1 MLNRTIAPPVN
12 QLEDFH
18 LPESEKVVLK
28 NGAEV
33 YYLVNTTQPVIR
45 LEIVFSGGKWY
56 EPAKGVS
63 YFVSKLLL
71 EGTKTK
77 SAKQI
82 ADILDFYGASLEC
95 TQGFDW
101 ATLTLYCLS
110 KHYPVLLELVSEILN
125 EASFPEQEFKLLQQR
140 TIQNFM
146 VERKKPSY
154 LAMEKFS
161 QNLFGKEHPYTSGL
175 DAEVINKLELPAI
188 IQFYQTN
195 YTLADAKIFVC
206 GDIKQEDKVKTEN
219 LITTQNTLGTFSPY
233 NHSVLTGPIKEA
245 IEIKDSLQSAIRVG
259 KLFPLINEENY
270 LKLTFL
276 NKVLGGYF
284 GSRLMKNIR
293 EDKGFTY
300 GIHSSLSVRKHATAF
315 VIATEVKVD
324 KAEETLTEIE
334 KEIKILQTERISEDE
349 LLTVKNFMI
358 GKFLND
364 STTVFDQLDKLKH
377 LVLHNLPSN
386 HYSQY
391 IQTVKNFSAE
401 DLIQLSNEY
410 LKDGLITV
418 YTTNKS

>member
-18 LPESEKVVLK
+18 LPESEKVVLDK
-28 NGAEV
+28 GAEL
-33 YYLVNTTQPVIR
+33 YFLVNTTQPVIR
-45 LEIVFSGGKWY
+45 LEIVFPAGKWY
-56 EPAKGVS
+56 EPTKGVS

-82 ADILDFYGASLEC
+82 ADILDFYGASLVC
-95 TQGFDW
+95 NQGFDW

-110 KHYPVLLELVSEILN
+110 KHYLVLLDLVAEILN
-125 EASFPEQEFKLLQQR
+125 EASFPEEEFKLLQQR
-140 TIQNFM
+140 TIQNLL

-175 DAEVINKLELPAI
+175 DSEDINKLSLPEI
-188 IQFYQTN
+188 VKFYQAN
-195 YTLADAKIFVC
+195 FSLSDSKIFVC
-206 GDIKQEDKVKTEN
+206 GDLSKEARIKTEN
-219 LITTQNTLGTFSPY
+219 LTSQSINHSTFSLKNP
-233 NHSVLTGPIKEA
+233 SVLPGVSKES
-245 IEIKDSLQSAIRVG
+245 ITIKDSLQSAIRVG
-259 KLFPLINEENY
+259 KLFPFINEPDY
-270 LKLTFL
+270 LKLTVL

-293 EDKGFTY
+293 EDKGYTY
-300 GIHSSLSVRKHATAF
+300 GIHSSLSVRKHATMF
-315 VIATEVKVD
+315 LISTEVKVN
-324 KAEETLTEIE
+324 KAEETLAEIE
-334 KEIKILQTERISEDE
+334 KEISILRSQPISDE
-349 LLTVKNFMI
+349 ELHTVKNFMI

-377 LVLHNLPSN
+377 IVLHGLPLD

-391 IQTVKNFSAE
+391 IQMIKAFQVD
-401 DLIQLSNEY
+401 DLLKLSNQY
-410 LKDGLITV
+410 LSSGLMVV
-418 YTTNKS
+418 YTTN

>member
-77 SAKQI
+77 TAKQI

-95 TQGFDW
+95 NQGFDW

-110 KHYPVLLELVSEILN
+110 KHYLVLLDLVSEIIN

-140 TIQNFM
+140 TIQNFL

-161 QNLFGKEHPYTSGL
+161 QNVFGKEHPYTSGL
-175 DAEVINKLELPAI
+175 DAETINKLDLSAI
-188 IQFYQTN
+188 EHFYKTN
-195 YTLADAKIFVC
+195 YTLADSKIFIC
-206 GDIKQEDKVKTEN
+206 GDINQEDKLRTEN
-219 LITTQNTLGTFSPY
+219 LITTQNSPGTFSY
-233 NHSVLTGPIKEA
+233 NNHSVSPGPLNES

-259 KLFPLINEENY
+259 KLFPLINDNDY
-270 LKLTFL
+270 LKLTIL
-276 NKVLGGYF
+276 NKILGGYF

-315 VIATEVKVD
+315 VIATEVNVD
-324 KAEETLTEIE
+324 K
-334 KEIKILQTERISEDE
+334 
-349 LLTVKNFMI
+349 
-358 GKFLND
+358 
-364 STTVFDQLDKLKH
+364 
-377 LVLHNLPSN
+377 P
-386 HYSQY
+386 
-391 IQTVKNFSAE
+391 
-401 DLIQLSNEY
+401 
-410 LKDGLITV
+410 
-418 YTTNKS
+418 

>member
-1 MLNRTIAPPVN
+1 MLNRNIAPPVN

-18 LPESEKVVLK
+18 LPESEKVILK

-33 YYLVNTTQPVIR
+33 YYLVNSTQPVIR
-45 LEIVFSGGKWY
+45 LEIVFPAGKWY
-56 EPAKGVS
+56 EPSKGVS

-77 SAKQI
+77 TAKQI

-95 TQGFDW
+95 NQGFDW

-110 KHYPVLLELVSEILN
+110 KHYLVLLDLVSEILN

-140 TIQNFM
+140 TIQNFL

-161 QNLFGKEHPYTSGL
+161 QNVFGKEHPYTSGL
-175 DAEVINKLELPAI
+175 DAETINKLNLTAI
-188 IQFYQTN
+188 EHFYKTN
-195 YTLADAKIFVC
+195 YTLADSKIFIC
-206 GDIKQEDKVKTEN
+206 GDINQEDKLRTEN
-219 LITTQNTLGTFSPY
+219 LVTSQNSPGTFSY
-233 NHSVLTGPIKEA
+233 NNHSVSPGPLKEV
-245 IEIKDSLQSAIRVG
+245 IEIKDSLQSAVRVG
-259 KLFPLINEENY
+259 KLFPLINDNDY
-270 LKLTFL
+270 LKLTVL

-315 VIATEVKVD
+315 VIATEVNID
-324 KAEETLTEIE
+324 KASETLTEIE
-334 KEIKILQTERISEDE
+334 KEIKVLQTQPISEDE
-349 LLTVKNFMI
+349 MVTVKNFMI

-377 LVLHNLPSN
+377 IVLHGLPAN
-386 HYSQY
+386 HYSNY
-391 IQTVKNFSAE
+391 IQTIKNFKSD
-401 DLIQLSNEY
+401 DLINLSNKY
-410 LKDGLITV
+410 LKEGLITV
-418 YTTNKS
+418 YTKN